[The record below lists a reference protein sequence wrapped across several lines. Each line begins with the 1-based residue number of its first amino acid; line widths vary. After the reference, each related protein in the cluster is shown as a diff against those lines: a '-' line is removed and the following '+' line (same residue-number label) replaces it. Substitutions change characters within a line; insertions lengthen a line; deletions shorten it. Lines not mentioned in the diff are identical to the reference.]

1 MPANNCASPDSPAS
15 PACVA
20 SPEYQPE
27 PRRRGRNA
35 PHSKFSNRE
44 DETLKRLVEE
54 FGTENWNDI
63 AEKLG
68 TKNARQCRERWMN
81 YLDPN
86 INRKEF
92 SEEEDKLLIALIS
105 QLGKKW
111 VVIMS
116 HFERRTDTQLKNRYN
131 LLVRLNKRRKRET
144 EKQKNETVELDIAD
158 FISPATSPV
167 CSAEIP
173 EIIFPENNNQTPMD
187 EIQMEEE
194 YEPVE
199 FVGFENTD
207 PLFQDFV
214 FED

>member
-1 MPANNCASPDSPAS
+1 MAPNNCASPDSPDYD
-15 PACVA
+15 A

-27 PRRRGRNA
+27 PKRRGRSA
-35 PHSKFSNRE
+35 PHSKFSNKE

-54 FGTENWNDI
+54 LGTEKWTDI

-81 YLDPN
+81 YLNPN
-86 INRKEF
+86 INRQKFTED
-92 SEEEDKLLIALIS
+92 EDKLLIALVS
-105 QLGKKW
+105 ELGKKW

-131 LLVRLNKRRKRET
+131 LLVRLKQRRKRET
-144 EKQKNETVELDIAD
+144 EKQKNETVELDITD
-158 FISPATSPV
+158 FFSPLTSPTCTV
-167 CSAEIP
+167 EVP
-173 EIIFPENNNQTPMD
+173 ENIFPENNDQTPMD

-199 FVGFENTD
+199 FVSYDNVD

-214 FED
+214 FEE